1 MPAIPSPLLHAA
13 LVLACWVFLGQ
24 ATDAAA
30 QAPAQPTPL
39 PSFEV
44 TVRDGRFHP
53 ARLED
58 PAGVRVK
65 LVLKNEG
72 PGPLEFE
79 NDEMR
84 IEKVLAAGAVS
95 FVVLPKLQPGEYGFV
110 DEFNPITGE
119 LTVIAR

>member
-1 MPAIPSPLLHAA
+1 MPAIPAPLLHAA

-24 ATDAAA
+24 ATEAAA
-30 QAPAQPTPL
+30 QTPSL

-53 ARLED
+53 DRLEV
-58 PAGVRVK
+58 PAGVRVR

-79 NDEMR
+79 NDEMH
-84 IEKVLAAGAVS
+84 IEKVLSAGATS